1 LSLSKYRD
9 VVELGIFFPLNPPKA
24 DLTFSLNEKSK
35 QARRAHEHQKLYFAN
50 NKSIRRF
57 PSFLRRGAVPI
68 VREVRWGGAFSL
80 YNIYVD
86 I

>member
-1 LSLSKYRD
+1 MSLSKYRD

-57 PSFLRRGAVPI
+57 PSFLRRGA
-68 VREVRWGGAFSL
+68 ELVRWVGAFSL

-86 I
+86 IELVH